1 MLEMNRKGAADWM
14 AKEPAAAAAAAGE
27 SESET
32 VECGVVG
39 AAVGLGLKWQNPKKP
54 KCLLEKVHIIF

>member
-1 MLEMNRKGAADWM
+1 MLEMNRRRPDWM
-14 AKEPAAAAAAAGE
+14 AKEPAAAAGE

-54 KCLLEKVHIIF
+54 KCL